1 MSKIAQVA
9 VKMII
14 DGETKIFQPGEVLPE
29 LSRHDEKELL
39 RSKSIVDPA
48 DVADDEE
55 DEAGRQQRAQARFDA
70 AKREVQE
77 AFASTNSGEQTS
89 TASGAPAT
97 EAASA
102 PASTAEQTAAPA
114 AAAAP
119 ATEGA
124 STSTSAPAT
133 APAPASEQAV
143 APAVAAEPA
152 PAPESA
158 PAPAPTSSRK
168 R

>member
-9 VKMII
+9 VKMIV

-48 DVADDEE
+48 DLADDEE

-77 AFASTNSGEQTS
+77 AFASTSSGEQTS

-102 PASTAEQTAAPA
+102 PASTAEQTT
-114 AAAAP
+114 AP

-133 APAPASEQAV
+133 APAPASEQAA

-158 PAPAPTSSRK
+158 PAPAPAPTSSRK

>member
-9 VKMII
+9 VKMIV

-48 DVADDEE
+48 DLADDEE

-70 AKREVQE
+70 AKREVQD

-102 PASTAEQTAAPA
+102 PPSTAEQTGAP
-114 AAAAP
+114 AAAP

-124 STSTSAPAT
+124 SAPTSAPAT
-133 APAPASEQAV
+133 APAPASEQVA

-158 PAPAPTSSRK
+158 PAPAPAPTSSRK